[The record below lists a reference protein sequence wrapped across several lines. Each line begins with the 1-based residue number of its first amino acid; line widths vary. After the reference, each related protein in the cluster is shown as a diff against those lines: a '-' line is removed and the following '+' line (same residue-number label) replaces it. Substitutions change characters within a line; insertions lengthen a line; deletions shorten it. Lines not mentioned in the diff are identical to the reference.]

1 MSDVEEP
8 AILTQFPDQTKARG
22 AFETLLELGYK
33 PEMLGSGL
41 MDVKIEQQDITTAL
55 EIIEVFEGKIQDENG
70 NRERITPSFDAK
82 DDTEFAYLSIP
93 AHTVNEDL
101 DEAYLSGRS
110 DNPFGNNFLEEE
122 RNYSTDYDD
131 FGAAYGGFSGS
142 VKA

>member
-1 MSDVEEP
+1 MEEP
-8 AILTQFPDQTKARG
+8 AIKIAFPDQTKARG

-33 PEMLGSGL
+33 PEMLGSCL

-55 EIIEVFEGKIQDENG
+55 EIVEVFEGKIEEENS
-70 NRERITPSFDAK
+70 NRKGITPNFDANQ
-82 DDTEFAYLSIP
+82 DTEFSYLSIP

-101 DEAYLSGRS
+101 DEAYLSGLS
-110 DNPFGNNFLEEE
+110 DNPFRDTSLEEE
-122 RNYSTDYDD
+122 RNYSNDHDD

>member
-1 MSDVEEP
+1 MDEP
-8 AILTQFPDQTKARG
+8 AVMIMFPDQTKARG

-55 EIIEVFEGKIQDENG
+55 EIVEAFGGEIQEENSDSV
-70 NRERITPSFDAK
+70 RELITPSFSGK
-82 DDTEFAYLSIP
+82 NDTEFSYLSIP

-101 DEAYLSGRS
+101 DEAYLSGES
-110 DNPFGNNFLEEE
+110 DSPYEDAVLEEE
-122 RNYSTDYDD
+122 RNYSDDHD
-131 FGAAYGGFSGS
+131 FGGAYGGFSGS

>member
-1 MSDVEEP
+1 MSDVERP
-8 AILTQFPDQTKARG
+8 AITILFPDQTKARG

-55 EIIEVFEGKIQDENG
+55 EIVEVFEGKIQDENG
-70 NRERITPSFDAK
+70 NREGIIPNSDAK
-82 DDTEFAYLSIP
+82 HDTEFAYLSIP

-110 DNPFGNNFLEEE
+110 DNPFGDNFLEED
-122 RNYSTDYDD
+122 RNYSNDHDD

>member
-1 MSDVEEP
+1 MEEP
-8 AILTQFPDQTKARG
+8 AIMIKFPDQTKARG

-55 EIIEVFEGKIQDENG
+55 EIVEVFEGKIQEENS
-70 NRERITPSFDAK
+70 NRKGITPNFDANQ
-82 DDTEFAYLSIP
+82 DTEFSYLSIP

-101 DEAYLSGRS
+101 DEAYLSGLS
-110 DNPFGNNFLEEE
+110 DNPFRDTSLEEE
-122 RNYSTDYDD
+122 RNYSNDHDD